1 MKEKWNMWVSLKKKK
16 KMSKTKSEECS
27 ETQMAGKNYFFFVF
41 ILFASFSDL
50 RKSDRRNSSGKE
62 RKVLYA
68 TRATRG
74 YKKHWISPR
83 IQVKI
88 WKIRIFSFSQ
98 IYGILVVRIFGPK
111 IKVTLCDEGYAWV
124 PKSQDFVGFPR
135 EIVNTYKIVN
145 TYEYV

>member
-1 MKEKWNMWVSLKKKK
+1 MKEKWNMWVPLKKICQKRK
-16 KMSKTKSEECS
+16 VRNALKHRR
-27 ETQMAGKNYFFFVF
+27 QRRIIFLVF

-74 YKKHWISPR
+74 YQKHWISPR
-83 IQVKI
+83 IQVKFR
-88 WKIRIFSFSQ
+88 KIQIFSFSQ
-98 IYGILVVRIFGPK
+98 IYGILVVRIFEPR
-111 IKVTLCDEGYAWV
+111 IKVTLRDESYAWV
-124 PKSQDFVGFPR
+124 PKSRDFVGFPR

-145 TYEYV
+145 TYEYI

>member
-16 KMSKTKSEECS
+16 RCQKRKVRNAQKHRR
-27 ETQMAGKNYFFFVF
+27 QGRIIIFFVF

-88 WKIRIFSFSQ
+88 WKIRIFSFSH